1 MAKVINLQIW
11 STNSIIKSLFYSVF
25 EMVTVI
31 KYCLSVYNS
40 VAEDFCDASSTK
52 RDDLHKEHLTDLLGH
67 KKKSIQVK
75 GI

>member
-1 MAKVINLQIW
+1 
-11 STNSIIKSLFYSVF
+11 
-25 EMVTVI
+25 MVTVI
-31 KYCLSVYNS
+31 KYCLILYKC
-40 VAEDFCDASSTK
+40 VAEEHLSDASSTK